1 MRPGGKITADVW
13 RGRLARETVD
23 HCDRQGMGS
32 NLSEN
37 HVPLILHQRNSAGV
51 QAGESGRSTQMP
63 RTYIPCATINYRMPT
78 GKLHIV
84 PLGGLGEFGMNCMA
98 IRWGDDII
106 VIDGGLMFPEAELL
120 GVDIVVPD
128 ISYLIENRLR
138 VKGIIL
144 THGHEDHIGGLPWI
158 LSELNVPVWGTEFTL
173 AYVEDKLEEHG
184 LLDDADLREIRA
196 GESFQIGP
204 FTISPI
210 QVTHSLVDCVALAV
224 HTPLGVIIH
233 TGDFKVDPTPT
244 DNRLFDLHAFA
255 EYGKTG
261 VLALFQDSTNVE
273 RKGYTPSERAV
284 RRKFDEVFAHTKRRL
299 FISCFSS
306 SIHRIKLAVEMAWQ
320 HGRKVAFA
328 GRSMNNSA
336 EIAEDLGYIEIPE
349 GLLIHPGEMKNFP
362 PEKVCVLISGT
373 QGEPM
378 SALSRAAVDNH
389 KHAKIEKGDTVM
401 LSSRIIPGN
410 EKAIYRMIDHLFRR
424 EAHVIYDD
432 GSSPPVHVSGHASQ
446 EELKLIINLVK
457 PKYFI
462 PIHGEYRQLKLHAEM
477 AAAMKGSVGN
487 VILIESGDVLEFDEL
502 SARKAGRVNVG
513 RVCIDSGSRTDVVE
527 DLIVKDRRHLSEDGI
542 VLPII
547 AINKLTGKV
556 ETTPEIVTRGF
567 SPGEDGFV
575 GGARQIVMQ
584 TLDSSSAEEKADYG
598 VIKEK
603 IRADLKR
610 YVSKQTQKRP
620 LIMPVILEI

>member
-1 MRPGGKITADVW
+1 M
-13 RGRLARETVD
+13 
-23 HCDRQGMGS
+23 
-32 NLSEN
+32 
-37 HVPLILHQRNSAGV
+37 
-51 QAGESGRSTQMP
+51 
-63 RTYIPCATINYRMPT
+63 
-78 GKLHIV
+78 V

-98 IRWGDDII
+98 VRWGDDIV
-106 VIDGGLMFPEAELL
+106 VIDAGLMFPEAELL
-120 GVDIVVPD
+120 GVDIVVPE
-128 ISYLIENRLR
+128 ISYLTENRQHVR
-138 VKGIIL
+138 GIVL
-144 THGHEDHIGGLPWI
+144 THGHEDHIGALPWI

-173 AYVEDKLEEHG
+173 AYVEDKLDEHG
-184 LLDDADLREIRA
+184 LLDSADLREIRP
-196 GESFQIGP
+196 GQSFKVGSL
-204 FTISPI
+204 TIHPI
-210 QVTHSLVDCVALAV
+210 QVTHSLVDCVSLTI
-224 HTPLGVIIH
+224 HTPLGVVIH

-255 EYGKTG
+255 EYGKEG

-284 RRKFDEVFAHTKRRL
+284 RRKFDEVFARTERRL

-306 SIHRIKLAVEMAWQ
+306 SIHRIKLAVELAWE
-320 HGRKVAFA
+320 HGRKVAFI
-328 GRSMNNSA
+328 GRSMTSSA

-349 GLLIHPGEMKNFP
+349 GLLIHPGEMKNFA

-389 KHAKIEKGDTVM
+389 KHAKIEKGDTVV

-410 EKAIYRMIDHLFRR
+410 EKTIYRMIDHLFRR
-424 EAHVIYDD
+424 EAHVIYED

-462 PIHGEYRQLKLHAEM
+462 PIHGEYRQLKLHAELAQSM
-477 AAAMKGSVGN
+477 HGSVGN
-487 VILIESGDVLEFDEL
+487 VMLIESGDVLEFDEL
-502 SARKAGRVNVG
+502 GARKAGRVNVG
-513 RVCIDSGSRTDVVE
+513 RVCIDSGSSTDVVE
-527 DLIVKDRRHLSEDGI
+527 DLVIKDRRHLSEDGI

-547 AINKLTGKV
+547 AINKLSGRV
-556 ETTPEIVTRGF
+556 ETSPEIVTRGF
-567 SPGEDGFV
+567 SPGEDGFMD
-575 GGARQIVMQ
+575 GARQIVMQ
-584 TLDSSSAEEKADYG
+584 TLEQSSEEEKADYG

-603 IRADLKR
+603 IRGDLKR
-610 YVSKQTQKRP
+610 YISKQTQKRP